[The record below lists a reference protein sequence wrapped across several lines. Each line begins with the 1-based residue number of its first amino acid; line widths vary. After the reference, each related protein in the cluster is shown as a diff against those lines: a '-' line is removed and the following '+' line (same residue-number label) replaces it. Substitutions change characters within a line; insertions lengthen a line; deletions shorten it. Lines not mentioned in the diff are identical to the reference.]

1 MNKCGHQNVRKQQ
14 EINNGDKYTKYGQ
27 YDFTSSE
34 PKDYLG
40 ILVKGLIT
48 SLGIKTKVRSKK
60 KKARY
65 EITNVSMKDFPNMIK
80 KFEKLP
86 YEGYARKR
94 PKL

>member
-1 MNKCGHQNVRKQQ
+1 MVISTPRMDNMN
-14 EINNGDKYTKYGQ
+14 
-27 YDFTSSE
+27 FTSSE

-60 KKARY
+60 NKKARY
-65 EITNVSMKDFPNMIK
+65 EITNVSMKDFPNTIK